1 MEPTHALSDAGS
13 QTARLS
19 VDSAYCGIHVGQEQS
34 GQLQSALVHI
44 GPGHRR

>member
-1 MEPTHALSDAGS
+1 MPTHAPSDAGS
-13 QTARLS
+13 QMARLS

-34 GQLQSALVHI
+34 GQFQSALMHN